1 MTSQGRK
8 KNMWMPGVA
17 GGRSGEGGQAMAEMA
32 IASAFLLVPI
42 FLIIPLLGK
51 YIDIKANSL
60 QAARYAAF
68 EGTIFASGM
77 LRGANVAT
85 LSGTGLQNAIAT
97 RFFGQSPDTLT
108 NQQNQSA
115 SGYTP
120 KNLLVDQAGK
130 ALLPNYSDIP
140 ASSSDGAPSVAADPE
155 DAGLSVSLGALAG
168 LAGFQWDYNGL
179 IAATVS
185 ANTQPPT
192 ATRDQGWLAS
202 GAGDFDQLALPF
214 TSTDVL
220 LSDAESAPSPQSNSK
235 YVYNQ
240 ISSLVPLSK
249 LSFVNSALSV
259 LKYGIPDLSGLD
271 IGKIL
276 TNDPNEVP
284 ADRLASYQGGSGG
297 SSSGNAT
304 PAQQAQTVI
313 TEMTKAGDTLQ
324 SNTTDAQGNIH
335 LVFTTPGGTDIPITI
350 SAGGSSPQNPGA
362 QTTTT
367 QSTQDVSATAN
378 SLTSSLTTSTPAWT
392 QVPVANPPWLPAN
405 WAAYGTGGATATF
418 TQQHV
423 YANQQTTETMV
434 VTITPI
440 ITNGKVT
447 GSTVT
452 TTTSSSSGPA

>member
-1 MTSQGRK
+1 MMIQR
-8 KNMWMPGVA
+8 VA
-17 GGRSGEGGQAMAEMA
+17 GWTSSECGQAMAEMA

-68 EGTIFASGM
+68 EGTIFASGT

-85 LSGTGLQNAIAT
+85 LTGTSLKNAIAT

-108 NQQNQSA
+108 NQQDQSA

-130 ALLPNYSDIP
+130 ALLPSYNNITE
-140 ASSSDGAPSVAADPE
+140 SSSNGAPSFVADPE
-155 DAGLSVSLGALAG
+155 DSGLKVSLGALAG
-168 LAGFQWDYNGL
+168 LTGFQWDYSGL

-192 ATRDQGWLAS
+192 ATRDQSWLAS
-202 GAGDFDQLALPF
+202 GAGDFDQLTLPF

-249 LSFVNSALSV
+249 LSFVNGALSV

-276 TNDPNEVP
+276 TDDPNEVP
-284 ADRLASYQGGSGG
+284 ADRLASYQG
-297 SSSGNAT
+297 SSKGTPSGNET

-313 TEMTKAGDTLQ
+313 SEMTKAGDTLQ
-324 SNTTDAQGNIH
+324 SETTDAQGNIH
-335 LVFTTPGGTDIPITI
+335 LVFTAPGGTDIPITI

-362 QTTTT
+362 QTTKT
-367 QSTQDVSATAN
+367 QSAQGVSATAS
-378 SLTSSLTTSTPAWT
+378 SLTSSLTTGSPVWT
-392 QVPVANPPWLPAN
+392 QVLAANPAWLPAN

-418 TQQHV
+418 TQRHV
-423 YANQQTTETMV
+423 YGKQQTTETMV
-434 VTITPI
+434 VTVTPI